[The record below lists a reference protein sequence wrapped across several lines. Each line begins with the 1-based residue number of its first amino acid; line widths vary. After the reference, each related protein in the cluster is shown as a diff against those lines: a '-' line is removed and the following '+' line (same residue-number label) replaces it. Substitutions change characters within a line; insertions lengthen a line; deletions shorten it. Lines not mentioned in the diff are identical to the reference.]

1 MNHMELELVKK
12 AILNEIEGYEFYKLT
27 ASQASSQETRDA
39 LLSIADE
46 ELKHIEWLKAL
57 INTQNDPQGAFD
69 LAMVADPPPPKL
81 YTWDHLMC
89 KNIGLAV
96 SVFGIAM
103 EMENVAIKF
112 YEEARDQSEDAKL
125 KKLFDTLIGW
135 ERNHY
140 DLFARE
146 YAIVQQDWWSDQGFA
161 PF

>member
-1 MNHMELELVKK
+1 MNHIELELIKK

-27 ASQASSQETRDA
+27 ASQAASSETRDA
-39 LLSIADE
+39 LLTIANE
-46 ELKHIEWLKAL
+46 ELAHIDWLKAIL
-57 INTQNDPQGAFD
+57 NSQKDAGNAFD
-69 LAMVADPPPPKL
+69 LAMVTEAPSPKL

-89 KNIGLAV
+89 KNVGMAL

-103 EMENVAIKF
+103 EMENVAIKY
-112 YEEARDQSEDAKL
+112 YEEARNQSEDLNL

-140 DLFARE
+140 DLFAKE
-146 YAIVQQDWWSDQGFA
+146 YDIIQQEWWSDQRFA